1 MLRFEWLSMEE
12 KNESRREIESNETTK
27 RPSAAISPMALKFNN
42 VNSQVIPR
50 ARKLVL
56 RLLKPKID
64 YVDLFTHTLIYFP
77 FKLCS
82 NESNTLA

>member
-1 MLRFEWLSMEE
+1 MEE
-12 KNESRREIESNETTK
+12 KNESRHEIESNETTK
-27 RPSAAISPMALKFNN
+27 RPSAISPMALKFNN
-42 VNSQVIPR
+42 LNSQVIPR

>member
-1 MLRFEWLSMEE
+1 MEE

-27 RPSAAISPMALKFNN
+27 RPSAISPMALKFNN

-64 YVDLFTHTLIYFP
+64 DVDLFTHTLIYFP
-77 FKLCS
+77 FNCAQTKAIHSL
-82 NESNTLA
+82 NRLH

>member
-1 MLRFEWLSMEE
+1 MEE

-27 RPSAAISPMALKFNN
+27 RPSAISPMALKF
-42 VNSQVIPR
+42 
-50 ARKLVL
+50 KLVL

-64 YVDLFTHTLIYFP
+64 DVDLFTHTLIYFP